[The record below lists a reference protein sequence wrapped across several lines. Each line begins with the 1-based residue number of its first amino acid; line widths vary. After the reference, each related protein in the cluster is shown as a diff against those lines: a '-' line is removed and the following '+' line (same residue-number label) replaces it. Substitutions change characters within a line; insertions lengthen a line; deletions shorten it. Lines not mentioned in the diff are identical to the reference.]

1 MFKLDFGFV
10 ESMRHFICFP
20 FSSVK
25 KASHSSAP
33 FSAPAFCLGV
43 FDRGDGDGKWM
54 KSERGKAENRGKR
67 P

>member
-33 FSAPAFCLGV
+33 FSALAFCLGV
-43 FDRGDGDGKWM
+43 FDRGDGTASG
-54 KSERGKAENRGKR
+54 
-67 P
+67 